1 MIRDLLWACVICGEE
16 EALRVDNRIETCSA
30 CGAKYRRTRGAHI
43 AIEVQG
49 RGVETRTA
57 AEWSSQLPPVTPTGK
72 AECLVRAAESDLTVR
87 GYGEYLGRVEKFGN
101 FHFGEI
107 ELSESS
113 LKFTAREGDHNFEW
127 PLEDIT
133 AVQPS
138 STALQVKV
146 RKRRVVSIKFVN
158 SSSRLWEERLQ
169 VALRKHYSGREVI
182 DFQPRISLR

>member
-1 MIRDLLWACVICGEE
+1 
-16 EALRVDNRIETCSA
+16 
-30 CGAKYRRTRGAHI
+30 
-43 AIEVQG
+43 VQG

-72 AECLVRAAESDLTVR
+72 AECLVRSAESDLLVH

-107 ELSESS
+107 ELSESA
-113 LKFTAREGDHNFEW
+113 LRFTAREGDHNFEW
-127 PLEDIT
+127 LLGDIT

-138 STALQVKV
+138 STALQIKA
-146 RKRRVVSIKFVN
+146 RKLPVVSVKFVN

-169 VALRKHYSGREVI
+169 VALRRHYSGREVI
-182 DFQPRISLR
+182 EFQPRISVR